1 MEQTPTVS
9 KNYFEYIKEQER
21 VGKEVWSSID
31 VKDLIIID
39 FGVGESTRKLM
50 DLGAKVIVVDRD
62 IEKLKKY
69 DNLDIALIRG
79 DVTNFPFDSR
89 RIADL
94 AVFYFTLHEVNPLM
108 HKEIISTA
116 YKVSSNIL
124 VVEPSSK
131 GCPAYQRYAELW
143 LGAMHSIGKFED
155 YQPIY
160 YWKKLIENCGFE
172 IVVSKKIKQNTDIPP
187 NVLEKIVQSTIEE
200 WRKLSVES
208 KYTNKMN
215 EFLGYAKKN
224 GMRWSDLIVIICE
237 SKSHNT
243 TPFFMKF

>member
-1 MEQTPTVS
+1 MFVEQTPTVS
-9 KNYFEYIKEQER
+9 KNHFEYVKEQEM
-21 VGKEVWSSID
+21 VGKEVWSSIN
-31 VKDLIIID
+31 VKDLTVID

-69 DNLDIALIRG
+69 DSLDIALIRC
-79 DVTNFPFDSR
+79 DVTTFPFDSR

-94 AVFYFTLHEVNPLM
+94 AVFYFTLHEVNPLK
-108 HKEIISTA
+108 HKEVISTA
-116 YKVSSNIL
+116 YKLSSNIM
-124 VVEPSSK
+124 VIEPSPK

-143 LGAMHSIGKFED
+143 LRAMHSIGKFED
-155 YQPIY
+155 YQPIS

-172 IVVSKKIKQNTDIPP
+172 TVVSKKIKQNTDIPS
-187 NVLEKIVQSTIEE
+187 NVLEKMVQSTIEE

-208 KYTNKMN
+208 KHVNEIN

-224 GMRWSDLIVIICE
+224 GMRWSDLIVIIGE

-243 TPFFMKF
+243 TLSL